1 MLFLKIES
9 GWGESLIIGMHKKQV
24 NKERR
29 GYENII
35 KCILMDLSKN
45 MLYDSILNTFKVFFP
60 DKLIFHLNLLTF
72 ISAKQNVRIK
82 IL

>member
-45 MLYDSILNTFKVFFP
+45 MLYDSILNTFKFFSSWQNNISF
-60 DKLIFHLNLLTF
+60 KF
-72 ISAKQNVRIK
+72 IDVYICKTKCQN
-82 IL
+82 

>member
-45 MLYDSILNTFKVFFP
+45 MLYDSILNTFKFFSSWQTNISF
-60 DKLIFHLNLLTF
+60 KF
-72 ISAKQNVRIK
+72 IDVYICKTKCQN
-82 IL
+82 